1 MEQTTELAKAVR
13 AALDNDPTLDLQEAE
28 LTVHATGTAVRL
40 EGEVP
45 HIIAKR
51 RAPLVA
57 AAVAGVSAV
66 TDNLTLRPGE
76 PMSDDRIRDQVRLAL
91 LEEPVYAFYTL
102 RMIDHTGAVEL
113 LRGDLPAA
121 DGHILFNAEDG
132 VVTLEGQVGSL
143 SHKRLAAL
151 LAWWIPGARNV
162 VNGLTVAPPEEDND
176 GELADAVDLALEKD
190 SLLPGDLIRVQ
201 AKDGVVT
208 LGGSTRT
215 EHERTIAEHDA
226 WYVEG
231 VRDVVNR
238 LTAP

>member
-28 LTVHATGTAVRL
+28 LTVHATGTTVRL

-102 RMIDHTGAVEL
+102 RMIDHT
-113 LRGDLPAA
+113 
-121 DGHILFNAEDG
+121 
-132 VVTLEGQVGSL
+132 
-143 SHKRLAAL
+143 
-151 LAWWIPGARNV
+151 
-162 VNGLTVAPPEEDND
+162 
-176 GELADAVDLALEKD
+176 
-190 SLLPGDLIRVQ
+190 
-201 AKDGVVT
+201 
-208 LGGSTRT
+208 
-215 EHERTIAEHDA
+215 
-226 WYVEG
+226 
-231 VRDVVNR
+231 
-238 LTAP
+238 